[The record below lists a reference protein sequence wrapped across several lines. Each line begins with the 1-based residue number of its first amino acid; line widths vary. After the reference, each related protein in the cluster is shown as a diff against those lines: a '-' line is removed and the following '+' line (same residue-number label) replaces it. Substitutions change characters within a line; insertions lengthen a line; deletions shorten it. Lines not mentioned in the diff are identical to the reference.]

1 LKKNKT
7 KKLLNI
13 KTNLNKMEAKKM
25 KKEKKQLMKKFK
37 VVIED
42 LLDNYVNY
50 TDEEKAQIKDIFQ
63 KVADL
68 NKVLDKY
75 DEEKKSYWEEYC
87 LAVAEYFNVINIS
100 C

>member
-1 LKKNKT
+1 
-7 KKLLNI
+7 
-13 KTNLNKMEAKKM
+13 M

-42 LLDNYVNY
+42 LLDNYANY

>member
-1 LKKNKT
+1 
-7 KKLLNI
+7 
-13 KTNLNKMEAKKM
+13 MEAKKM

-42 LLDNYVNY
+42 LLDNYANY
-50 TDEEKAQIKDIFQ
+50 TEEEKAQIKDIFQ
-63 KVADL
+63 KVAEL

-75 DEEKKSYWEEYC
+75 DEEKKAYWEEYC
-87 LAVAEYFNVINIS
+87 LAVAEYFSTINVS

>member
-42 LLDNYVNY
+42 LLDNYANY